1 MHLVL
6 SSNTLFPG
14 GAGVQH
20 LEAAGGD
27 EDQWEVCQTDGHA
40 GELIETT
47 LFSATFIILTLNH
60 KRYFFPIHYQII
72 GTL

>member
-20 LEAAGGD
+20 SEAAGGD
-27 EDQWEVCQTDGHA
+27 EDQWQVSQADGDA
-40 GELIETT
+40 GE
-47 LFSATFIILTLNH
+47 ILTDD
-60 KRYFFPIHYQII
+60 RDVV
-72 GTL
+72 TM